1 MGQIMAT
8 PLVRGT
14 IVKLISGG
22 PRMVIHDRLK
32 SEFTGQEVYSCQW
45 FVDGHL
51 FCDLFALPLVIPV
64 TDLEAVP
71 SMTPRRA

>member
-1 MGQIMAT
+1 MAAT
-8 PLVRGT
+8 LTRGT

-32 SEFTGQEVYSCQW
+32 SEFTGQEVFSCQW

-51 FCDLFALPLVIPV
+51 FSDLFFGALLIPV
-64 TDLEAVP
+64 SELEPTVP
-71 SMTPRRA
+71 SMIRRT